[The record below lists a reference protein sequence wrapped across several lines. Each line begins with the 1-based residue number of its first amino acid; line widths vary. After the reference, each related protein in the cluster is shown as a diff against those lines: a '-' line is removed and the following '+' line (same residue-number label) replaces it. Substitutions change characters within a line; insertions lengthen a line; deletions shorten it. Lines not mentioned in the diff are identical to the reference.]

1 MIQRIQTLYL
11 FASLVLMALV
21 FLLPVA
27 ELNYSNNQIVIFR
40 ITGFWDQAAGNL
52 ILPTI
57 PVVIL
62 AAVIVCINIITI
74 FLFKR
79 RITQAR
85 LCIVNIVLL
94 IGLIGLYI
102 YHFVFFVRKVPVVEY
117 KTGLSF
123 VFPIIAIILTYLAF
137 RGIRKDE
144 LLVRLADRL
153 R

>member
-1 MIQRIQTLYL
+1 
-11 FASLVLMALV
+11 MALV

-27 ELNYSNNQIVIFR
+27 ELHYSNNQLVIFR
-40 ITGFWDQAAGNL
+40 VTGFWDQAAGNL
-52 ILPTI
+52 ILPAI

-62 AAVIVCINIITI
+62 AAVVVCINIIII

-79 RITQAR
+79 RVIQAR

-94 IGLIGLYI
+94 TGLIGLYI
-102 YHFVFFVRKVPVVEY
+102 YHFVFVIRKIPVVEY
-117 KTGLSF
+117 KAGLSF
-123 VFPIIAIILTYLAF
+123 VFPVIAIILTYLAF